1 VEIACEFREKG
12 GIAWAPPVSRR
23 ARTGQDLDLPPWL
36 ELPEMPS
43 EMERAEDATSTY
55 RREVISDE
63 KRAALPWSP

>member
-1 VEIACEFREKG
+1 VEIGCEFREKG

-23 ARTGQDLDLPPWL
+23 AGTGQDLDLPPRL
-36 ELPEMPS
+36 EFPEMPS
-43 EMERAEDATSTY
+43 EVERAEDTTTTD